1 MTNSLINKSLFILF
15 FNKTK
20 RETRVLINLSGLVG
34 KNYHR
39 SKSQLRIIPTT
50 NQKKKF
56 TSNFFIQQVP
66 NTRSSRSPS
75 NGSRTITRMK
85 IPHTFQVHTYT
96 RPTVCQYCKKL
107 LRGLFKQGMQCND
120 CHYNVHK
127 KCVELVP
134 KDCENHYQMELHNDV
149 GGAGSM
155 NDRESMMNDAEDS
168 DFDEAT
174 FNSNFNG
181 ANRENVPPPSMT
193 KINGNKLE
201 VNDDNFDNVSEQSRH
216 SE

>member
-1 MTNSLINKSLFILF
+1 M
-15 FNKTK
+15 
-20 RETRVLINLSGLVG
+20 
-34 KNYHR
+34 
-39 SKSQLRIIPTT
+39 
-50 NQKKKF
+50 
-56 TSNFFIQQVP
+56 
-66 NTRSSRSPS
+66 
-75 NGSRTITRMK
+75 RMK
-85 IPHTFQVHTYT
+85 IPHTFQVHSYT

-127 KCVELVP
+127 KCVEFVP
-134 KDCENHYQMELHNDV
+134 KDCESNFQIDLHSD
-149 GGAGSM
+149 AGSVAGS
-155 NDRESMMNDAEDS
+155 NDRESMLNDAEDS

-174 FNSNFNG
+174 FNSNFNA

-201 VNDDNFDNVSEQSRH
+201 VDDNFDAITEQSRH

>member
-1 MTNSLINKSLFILF
+1 M
-15 FNKTK
+15 
-20 RETRVLINLSGLVG
+20 
-34 KNYHR
+34 
-39 SKSQLRIIPTT
+39 
-50 NQKKKF
+50 
-56 TSNFFIQQVP
+56 
-66 NTRSSRSPS
+66 
-75 NGSRTITRMK
+75 RMK
-85 IPHTFQVHTYT
+85 IPHTFQVHSYT

-107 LRGLFKQGMQCND
+107 LRGLFKQGLQCND

-127 KCVELVP
+127 KCVEMVP
-134 KDCENHYQMELHNDV
+134 KDCESTFQVDGHSDIES
-149 GGAGSM
+149 ASGSIH
-155 NDRESMMNDAEDS
+155 DRESMLNEAEDS

-201 VNDDNFDNVSEQSRH
+201 VDDNFDAISEQSRH

>member
-1 MTNSLINKSLFILF
+1 MKRSKLF
-15 FNKTK
+15 FVMNKNFFCLYKPK
-20 RETRVLINLSGLVG
+20 RWIVFYWILWGMNEEIITDHYPPQSERDFAD
-34 KNYHR
+34 
-39 SKSQLRIIPTT
+39 SKS
-50 NQKKKF
+50 F
-56 TSNFFIQQVP
+56 FFIQQVP
-66 NTRSSRSPS
+66 NARTSRSAS
-75 NGSRTITRMK
+75 NGSRTGTVSRMK

-107 LRGLFKQGMQCND
+107 LRGLFKQGVQCND

-127 KCVELVP
+127 KCVEFVP
-134 KDCENHYQMELHNDV
+134 KDCESKFQVDVNGEV
-149 GGAGSM
+149 GGMGSE
-155 NDRESMMNDAEDS
+155 RESMLNDAEDS

-181 ANRENVPPPSMT
+181 ANRENVPPSSMA

-201 VNDDNFDNVSEQSRH
+201 VLDDNFDAISEQSRH